1 MNERVRRNPRTEAV
15 WAQLYE
21 ALAALS
27 TSTGRRVLDIV
38 DLGGGS
44 GVFAV
49 PLARVGHR
57 VTVVDPSPNALATL
71 ARRAAEAGVADQV
84 SGVQGDAAGL
94 AGMAGPG
101 GVLGPD
107 GVDVV
112 VCHGVLEVVDDV
124 DGAVTAIAAALRPGG
139 VASVVVAQRYAAVL
153 AKALAGHLGDA
164 RRLLDDPAG
173 RWGLSDPLPRRFD
186 EDGVRLLLEGTGLE
200 VTEVHGVRV
209 LTDLVGR
216 SVADDPAQAAA
227 LAELEAAVV
236 AHPAFRPV
244 AAALHV
250 LARRPAGELAR
261 NG

>member
-1 MNERVRRNPRTEAV
+1 MNERVWRNPRTEAV

-21 ALAALS
+21 ALAALT
-27 TSTGRRVLDIV
+27 TSTGRRGLDIV

-49 PLARVGHR
+49 PLARIGHR

-84 SGVQGDAAGL
+84 TGVQGDAAGL
-94 AGMAGPG
+94 AALA
-101 GVLGPD
+101 VD
-107 GVDVV
+107 VDVV

-124 DGAVTAIAAALRPGG
+124 PGAVAGLAACLRPGG
-139 VASVVVAQRYAAVL
+139 IASVVVAQRYAAVL

-164 RRLLDDPAG
+164 RRLLDDPDG
-173 RWGLSDPLPRRFD
+173 RWGASDPLPRRFD
-186 EDGVRLLLEGTGLE
+186 EDGVRALLAGAGLE
-200 VTEVHGVRV
+200 VTGVHGVRV
-209 LTDLVGR
+209 LTDLVPG
-216 SVADDPAQAAA
+216 SAVDDPAEVAA

-244 AAALHV
+244 AGALHV
-250 LARRPAGELAR
+250 LALRPAVATDAVSGVADV
-261 NG
+261 

>member
-21 ALAALS
+21 SLAALS

-49 PLARVGHR
+49 PLARIGHR

-84 SGVQGDAAGL
+84 TGVQGDAAGL
-94 AGMAGPG
+94 AGVVGPG
-101 GVLGPD
+101 GVAGPD

-124 DGAVTAIAAALRPGG
+124 SGAVTAIAAALRPGG

-153 AKALAGHLGDA
+153 AKALAGHLADA
-164 RRLLDDPAG
+164 RRLLDDPDG
-173 RWGLSDPLPRRFD
+173 RWGPSDPLPRRFD
-186 EDGVRLLLEGTGLE
+186 EDGVRVLFEGAGLE
-200 VTEVHGVRV
+200 VAEVHGVRV
-209 LTDLVGR
+209 LTDLVGG
-216 SVADDPAQAAA
+216 SVVDDPAEVVA

-236 AHPAFRPV
+236 AHPAFRAV

-250 LARRPAGELAR
+250 LAIKPKV
-261 NG
+261 

>member
-21 ALAALS
+21 ALAALT
-27 TSTGRRVLDIV
+27 TSTGRRGLDIV

-49 PLARVGHR
+49 PLARIGHR

-84 SGVQGDAAGL
+84 TGVQGDAAGL
-94 AGMAGPG
+94 AGLVG
-101 GVLGPD
+101 

-124 DGAVTAIAAALRPGG
+124 SGAVAGLAAVLRPGG

-153 AKALAGHLGDA
+153 AKALAGHLADA
-164 RRLLDDPAG
+164 RRILDDPDG
-173 RWGLSDPLPRRFD
+173 RWGASDPLPRRFD
-186 EDGVRLLLEGTGLE
+186 EDGIRSLLAGAGLE
-200 VTEVHGVRV
+200 VVSVDGVRV
-209 LTDLVGR
+209 LTDLVPG
-216 SVADDPAQAAA
+216 SVADDPAEVAA
-227 LAELEAAVV
+227 LAELEAAAV
-236 AHPAFRPV
+236 AHSAFRAV

-250 LARRPAGELAR
+250 LARKPG
-261 NG
+261 G